1 MNISCIHS
9 KAGNIQSDPGLQEY
23 VHAAIA
29 GQVHHP
35 LLSPAGRGL
44 TEFWEVHKQRK
55 HKYTREI
62 FEDNLD
68 TVVVDTKPDE
78 ILECII
84 RGPTCH
90 EIWYPH
96 FKPMFALYV
105 LVIVIS

>member
-35 LLSPAGRGL
+35 LLSPAGGGL
-44 TEFWEVHKQRK
+44 AEFWEVHKQRK
-55 HKYTREI
+55 HKDTREI

-68 TVVVDTKPDE
+68 TVVVDAKPDE
-78 ILECII
+78 KGLLLI
-84 RGPTCH
+84 
-90 EIWYPH
+90 
-96 FKPMFALYV
+96 
-105 LVIVIS
+105 